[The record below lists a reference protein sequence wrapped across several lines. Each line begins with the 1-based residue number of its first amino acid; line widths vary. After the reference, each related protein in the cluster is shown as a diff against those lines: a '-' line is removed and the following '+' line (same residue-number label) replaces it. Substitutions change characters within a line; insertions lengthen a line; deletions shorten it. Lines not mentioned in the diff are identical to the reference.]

1 MSPKP
6 LIRRSTLA
14 LLAAWPL
21 GLAAETAWPTPPP
34 VSPVY
39 ETRSTTRVLS
49 AQEATAPSTSSGQA
63 ASAGSAQAPS
73 TGPEQAAA
81 PPTNIYNGP
90 VVNVGVPAPT
100 PEATP
105 GADYDP
111 TLLSRRHKVDPA
123 NDPHQRG
130 LKLGGPRVGLTF
142 INGAGFDKLKKA
154 VQDQNPDSQVDPYL
168 VQFGWQFEYRMF
180 RTDEGTTAISELI
193 PMVGGLNQ
201 GLALPSCAWLV
212 GLRNVDGLEIGVGP
226 DYGMDGGS
234 FLVAVGDTV
243 DLGGIN
249 VPLNLAVGSGANR
262 TTSVNISI
270 GFNL

>member
-6 LIRRSTLA
+6 LIRCSTLA

-21 GLAAETAWPTPPP
+21 GLAAENAWPTPPP
-34 VSPVY
+34 LAPAAPVY

-49 AQEATAPSTSSGQA
+49 AQEAASEADPAAP
-63 ASAGSAQAPS
+63 AP
-73 TGPEQAAA
+73 AAA
-81 PPTNIYNGP
+81 PATNIYNGP
-90 VVNVGVPAPT
+90 VVNVGAPAPT
-100 PEATP
+100 PTPQATP
-105 GADYDP
+105 NIDYDP
-111 TLLSRRHKVDPA
+111 TLLSRRHKLDPA
-123 NDPHQRG
+123 TDPHQRG
-130 LKLGGPRVGLTF
+130 LKLGGPRVGLTY

-212 GLRNVDGLEIGVGP
+212 GLRNIDGLEVGVGP

-262 TTSVNISI
+262 TTSVNVSV